1 MTPPLDPM
9 SQLVHC
15 TVRINCVDTA
25 GNSSFGTGYIYE
37 FNQQAGKSMP
47 CIVTNKHVVQN
58 AQRGVFHLTLK
69 NAEGEA
75 DLGRHEAVTLDDLGR
90 FFIGHPDPS
99 VDLAAIPI
107 AAVLTAGAA
116 DGSKYYFRS
125 LGKTLI
131 ASRDVLKTLSPMEEI
146 AMIGYPNGL
155 WDERH
160 NLPIIRRGITATHA
174 KLPLNG
180 KPEFLIDAA
189 CFPGSSGSPVFL
201 ANIGSFV
208 DGNGTLIAGTRIF
221 LLGTLYAGPQHTTT
235 GEIQIVNV
243 PTDTKAIAVGTIPNN
258 LGYVIHA
265 SELAILESAIIDAHD
280 RQAFGRLPGR
290 NSKCSC
296 GSGKR

>member
-1 MTPPLDPM
+1 
-9 SQLVHC
+9 
-15 TVRINCVDTA
+15 
-25 GNSSFGTGYIYE
+25 
-37 FNQQAGKSMP
+37 MP
-47 CIVTNKHVVQN
+47 CIVTNKHVIQN

-69 NAEGEA
+69 DSKGEA

-116 DGSKYYFRS
+116 DGAGYYFRS
-125 LGKTLI
+125 LSKSLI
-131 ASRDVLKTLSPMEEI
+131 ASPDELKKLSPMEEI

-208 DGNGTLIAGTRIF
+208 DENGMLNAGTRIF

-235 GEIQIVNV
+235 GEIKVVDI

-265 SELAILESAIIDAHD
+265 SELAVLEAAITDANN
-280 RQAFGRLPGR
+280 RQSYGRVAGR
-290 NSKCSC
+290 NSKCTC
-296 GSGKR
+296 GSGKRFKECCGAL